1 MKQNVKNG
9 DNRTNKLVGRLAAEK
24 KKTVTAVCL
33 IALMVFMWARV
44 LTRKTTETA
53 AAALRQG
60 NVDSD
65 ILESDS
71 ELNISF
77 IELPKVAGRNDVLTR
92 DFFTVND
99 WRDFI
104 RGREGDNVD
113 GTKVNVVSTDGNEEL
128 VRRIAEK
135 LKLEAIGL
143 DGNPQAF
150 INNKLLSVGD
160 KLIVKE
166 GVNTYECEVVR
177 IEENVVVIK
186 CGEAE
191 ITLEL
196 AKVIEVTD

>member
-1 MKQNVKNG
+1 MKQNVK
-9 DNRTNKLVGRLAAEK
+9 DSVNRTNRLVGRLAAEK

-33 IALMVFMWARV
+33 IVLMIFMWARV
-44 LTRKTTETA
+44 LTRKTPETA
-53 AAALRQG
+53 AAALRQKD
-60 NVDSD
+60 VSSD
-65 ILESDS
+65 ILGPDS
-71 ELNISF
+71 ELSISF

-113 GTKVNVVSTDGNEEL
+113 GTKVNVISKDGNEEL

-160 KLIVKE
+160 NLLIRE
-166 GVNTYECEVVR
+166 GVNTYECEVVK

-186 CGEAE
+186 CGGAE
-191 ITLEL
+191 ITLKL

>member
-77 IELPKVAGRNDVLTR
+77 IELPNVAGRNDVLTR

-104 RGREGDNVD
+104 RGREGDNED
-113 GTKVNVVSTDGNEEL
+113 GTKVNVVSKDGNEDL

-160 KLIVKE
+160 NLLIRE
-166 GVNTYECEVVR
+166 GVNTYECEVV
-177 IEENVVVIK
+177 IIKENDVVIK
-186 CGEAE
+186 CGGAE
-191 ITLEL
+191 ITLKL